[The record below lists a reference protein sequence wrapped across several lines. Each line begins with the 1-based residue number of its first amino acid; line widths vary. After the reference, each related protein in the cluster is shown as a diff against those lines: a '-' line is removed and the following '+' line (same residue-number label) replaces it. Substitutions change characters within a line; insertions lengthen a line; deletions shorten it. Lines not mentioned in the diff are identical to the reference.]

1 MEDDG
6 NNIFN
11 PRRAVSKDRFKEY
24 IAFALIFL
32 YVYRLN
38 KTHDKS
44 RTINCYLLRII
55 RGPVDGCVDKT
66 ASSVVVDEKTKE
78 RKENG
83 LCDGN
88 FPNGDD
94 PSLIQSA
101 AKMVLVGFSNR
112 S

>member
-1 MEDDG
+1 MFLIHEELYVKIALK
-6 NNIFN
+6 NKF
-11 PRRAVSKDRFKEY
+11 
-24 IAFALIFL
+24 AFALIFL

-38 KTHDKS
+38 KTRDKS
-44 RTINCYLLRII
+44 RIINCYLLRIF

-83 LCDGN
+83 FRDSN

-94 PSLIQSA
+94 PRLIQSA

-112 S
+112 I

>member
-1 MEDDG
+1 
-6 NNIFN
+6 
-11 PRRAVSKDRFKEY
+11 
-24 IAFALIFL
+24 L
-32 YVYRLN
+32 YDYRLN
-38 KTHDKS
+38 KIWDKS
-44 RTINCYLLRII
+44 RTINCYLQRIF

-66 ASSVVVDEKTKE
+66 ASNVVDEKTKE

-101 AKMVLVGFSNR
+101 AKIVLVGFSNKI
-112 S
+112 